1 MGICQSRGKEYKAD
15 IGYNESIID
24 FENRVWKEKLN
35 DTISDIC
42 KKIGIPLYIMTDIK
56 AYKARCKREED
67 FLNEKKSHGF
77 NQDKVYKIYCWS
89 KITIFTY
96 KFILL
101 PEHLGKEVIWK
112 VIYVKSPKEEG
123 SDI

>member
-1 MGICQSRGKEYKAD
+1 MGICQSRGKEYKVD
-15 IGYNESIID
+15 ISYYESTID
-24 FENRVWKEKLN
+24 FEKRVLKEKLN

-56 AYKARCKREED
+56 AYKARCKKEED

-77 NQDKVYKIYCWS
+77 NYEKIYKIYCWN

-96 KFILL
+96 KFCLL
-101 PEHLGKEVIWK
+101 QENIGKEVIWK
-112 VIYVKSPKEEG
+112 VIYVKSQNEEQ
-123 SDI
+123 

>member
-1 MGICQSRGKEYKAD
+1 MGICQSRDKEYKVD
-15 IGYNESIID
+15 KTFNESLID
-24 FENRVWKEKLN
+24 FEKRVLHEKLN

-56 AYKARCKREED
+56 AYKPRCKKEED

-77 NQDKVYKIYCWS
+77 NHLKIYKIYCWS

-96 KFILL
+96 KFCLL
-101 PEHLGKEVIWK
+101 NDNIGQEVIWK
-112 VIYVKSPKEEG
+112 VIYVKSPREE
-123 SDI
+123 